1 MIGKT
6 KIVPLAGCAPL
17 GGWWTDF
24 LNWTKG
30 TAEAAA
36 NIYGQYT
43 GAQAQAELQ
52 KAQAAAAASQAATI
66 GNIAKYGA
74 ILGGVLLAYS
84 VLTSKRG

>member
-6 KIVPLAGCAPL
+6 KLTPVDGCVPL

-24 LNWTKG
+24 LNWTKNTAG
-30 TAEAAA
+30 TAAD
-36 NIYGQYT
+36 IYGKYT

-84 VLTSKRG
+84 VLTKKG